1 MNHFFHR
8 IHGWFGFQD
17 IYEAAVEKYDGIFV
31 EIGAWKGRSTAFL
44 AVEALNSGKA
54 IQIHVVDTFKG
65 SDEPEHHN
73 DPELPRLRE
82 VFDANLA
89 PVLDKLVVHE
99 MTSVEAAEL
108 FDDESVS
115 FVFIDAAHDYES
127 VRADILAWLPK
138 LKSGGW
144 MAGDDFYWGG
154 QGEMRPIF
162 RAVSELLPDFA
173 VRGGS
178 WEWVKP

>member
-1 MNHFFHR
+1 MKTPSR
-8 IHGWFGFQD
+8 DGLLTQVTVEVAED
-17 IYEAAVEKYDGIFV
+17 AAVGV
-31 EIGAWKGRSTAFL
+31 FL
-44 AVEALNSGKA
+44 ITN
-54 IQIHVVDTFKG
+54 VV
-65 SDEPEHHN
+65 
-73 DPELPRLRE
+73 

-89 PVLDKLVVHE
+89 PVLEHLVVHE

-108 FDDESVS
+108 FDDKSVS

-138 LKSGGW
+138 LKPGGW